1 MFFPR
6 NKLVLV
12 ISSLIFVGCTD
23 RYEEG
28 FQKGFADGFEQ
39 ATAIQNTICSEK
51 IDEQKRFCGA
61 TSEFSSGSGG
71 YSTEVCGGGANVN
84 GEHHKGGKTGCVR
97 VFSDGRVERY

>member
-1 MFFPR
+1 MFIPC
-6 NKLVLV
+6 NKLVWV
-12 ISSLIFVGCTD
+12 ICSLFFVGCTD

-51 IDEQKRFCGA
+51 IDKQKRFCSTA
-61 TSEFSSGSGG
+61 SEFSLGSGG
-71 YSTEVCGGGANVN
+71 YSTEVCGGGVNVD
-84 GEHHKGGKTGCVR
+84 GKYHKGGKTGCLR